1 MPTRIKKK
9 KVKKI
14 KYKKVAFKLSEK
26 QKSVIDRFCKVNN
39 TSPNKMI
46 KSAIREYLGKYADTM
61 PQDDYISENQ
71 LQLFDF
77 EDDPEEDNTLEMK
90 FE

>member
-1 MPTRIKKK
+1 
-9 KVKKI
+9 
-14 KYKKVAFKLSEK
+14 
-26 QKSVIDRFCKVNN
+26 
-39 TSPNKMI
+39 MI

-77 EDDPEEDNTLEMK
+77 DEDPEEDTTLEMK